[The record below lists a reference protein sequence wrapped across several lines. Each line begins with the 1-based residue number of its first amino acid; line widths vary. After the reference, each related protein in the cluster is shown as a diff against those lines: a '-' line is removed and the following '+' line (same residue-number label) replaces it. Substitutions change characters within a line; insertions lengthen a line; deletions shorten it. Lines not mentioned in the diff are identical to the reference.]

1 MKEKVK
7 QTNVGAPG
15 GNVCVDAN
23 GGVVATYIGG
33 SGCGEAVIVSK
44 VKCDIRHVQGIIVET
59 SSQTSQA

>member
-1 MKEKVK
+1 M
-7 QTNVGAPG
+7 GAPG

-23 GGVVATYIGG
+23 GGGVATYIGG

-59 SSQTSQA
+59 SSQTSQT